1 MNALTIDGEKQELNF
16 GVKFVR
22 ELDKVAGISANNVSF
37 GFGLTKTLPAIKA
50 YDPAV
55 LSDLIYSA
63 TFKNGSARPSRDA
76 VDDYVDSI
84 TDVEELEKLFDDV
97 TAEINKATAIKAALK
112 NMKA

>member
-1 MNALTIDGEKQELNF
+1 MNVLTINGKEQELNF
-16 GVKFVR
+16 GVRFVR

-63 TFKNGSARPSRDA
+63 TFKNSPRVSRDE
-76 VDDYVDSI
+76 VDDYIDSV
-84 TDVEELEKLFDDV
+84 TDIEELEKLFDDV
-97 TAEINKATAIKAALK
+97 AAEVNKATAIKAALK

>member
-1 MNALTIDGEKQELNF
+1 MNALTINGKEQELNF
-16 GVKFVR
+16 GVRFVR

-63 TFKNGSARPSRDA
+63 TFKNSPRVSRDE
-76 VDDYVDSI
+76 VDDYIDSV
-84 TDVEELEKLFDDV
+84 TDIEELEKLFDDV
-97 TAEINKATAIKAALK
+97 AAEVNKATAIKAALK

>member
-1 MNALTIDGEKQELNF
+1 MNALTINGKEQELNF
-16 GVKFVR
+16 GVRFVR

-63 TFKNGSARPSRDA
+63 TFKNSPRVSRDE
-76 VDDYVDSI
+76 VDDYIDS
-84 TDVEELEKLFDDV
+84 TGSVKELEKLFDDV
-97 TAEINKATAIKAALK
+97 TAEINKANAIKVALK